1 MAKISTKQS
10 EILEYLKIQVINKG
24 YPPSV
29 REICKAV
36 NLKSTSTVHAHLNQL
51 EKNGFIKKDPTKPR
65 AIEILN
71 TNEKAVAKDFI
82 EVPLIGNIHAGKP
95 LFATENILEYFPL
108 SSNFVTNEQIFMLRA
123 RGESMINVGI
133 NNNDLMIVQQQEYAK
148 NGDIVVALIEEYTT
162 IKTYYEEKDFIRLQP
177 ENPSMTPIIVKNA
190 KILGKVIG
198 LFRKF

>member
-71 TNEKAVAKDFI
+71 TNEKTVAKDFI

-123 RGESMINVGI
+123 RGESMINAGI